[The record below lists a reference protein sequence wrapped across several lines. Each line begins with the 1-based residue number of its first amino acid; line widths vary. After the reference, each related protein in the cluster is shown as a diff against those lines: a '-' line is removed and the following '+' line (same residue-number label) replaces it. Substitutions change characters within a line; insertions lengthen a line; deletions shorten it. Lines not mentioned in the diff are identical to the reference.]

1 MDLKEARYI
10 LAIAHYKSI
19 GKAAKALFIS
29 QPSLSKYLKNLE
41 QQLGSPLFSR
51 LEQGYIPTYM
61 GERYL
66 YYAEQIAA
74 FGQEWDQEYEDITR
88 RAHGRLN
95 IAIPIMLGS
104 TLLQPTLMEFHR
116 RYPHVT
122 INIMEEVSFVAEQT
136 LKNTSIDL
144 TIYNVHTFPKLLD
157 YQVIR
162 TEEIVLILPE
172 GHPLEKEAEKK
183 EGFSHP
189 WLDLKKL
196 SQENFILYIRIR
208 TPAASP
214 GISSPGMKL
223 ILRYFCIHATARCPS
238 NLLWTEWELPL
249 HRKVIS
255 TIWHLFVQIGQ
266 AAIV

>member
-10 LAIAHYKSI
+10 LAIARHKSI
-19 GKAAKALFIS
+19 GKAAESLFIS

-41 QQLGSPLFSR
+41 QQLGAPLFSR
-51 LEQGYIPTYM
+51 LEQGYVPTYM

-95 IAIPIMLGS
+95 IAVPIMLGS

-116 RYPHVT
+116 IYPHVT
-122 INIMEEVSFVAEQT
+122 VNIMEEVSFVAEQT

-144 TIYNVHTFPKLLD
+144 TIYNVHTFPKLLE

-162 TEEIVLILPE
+162 REEIVLILPE
-172 GHPLEKEAEKK
+172 SHPLKCEAQKK
-183 EGFSHP
+183 EGFSYP
-189 WLDLKKL
+189 
-196 SQENFILYIRIR
+196 
-208 TPAASP
+208 
-214 GISSPGMKL
+214 
-223 ILRYFCIHATARCPS
+223 
-238 NLLWTEWELPL
+238 
-249 HRKVIS
+249 
-255 TIWHLFVQIGQ
+255 
-266 AAIV
+266 